1 VGVLLDGEVPE
12 APGVAAV
19 VPQHGL
25 LGGRGE
31 QPVPGHANTLA
42 NTTDISGEV
51 TRRFLPGL
59 KAGLHAGMLMTHVI
73 ALAGESRKGK
83 TLCGRGG

>member
-1 VGVLLDGEVPE
+1 MPVPVLLDGQVPHV
-12 APGVAAV
+12 PGVPAV

-31 QPVPGHANTLA
+31 QTVPGHTNTLSDTA
-42 NTTDISGEV
+42 DISGEV

-59 KAGLHAGMLMTHVI
+59 KAGVSTPHF
-73 ALAGESRKGK
+73 
-83 TLCGRGG
+83 